1 MYKFLHKNIVFHL
14 LIIILLLGY
23 SFFVLFTESTYVA
36 SPDGSSIDLYIRKIW
51 DNNILLMRIITAL
64 FLVMKLLLL
73 QIYFERNQFFEGT
86 NLFPSIFYLV
96 LLAGTGSI
104 ANVSILFFVN
114 FFLILLLLLN
124 SGYQPQS
131 IKNQVFISGFI
142 IGVLFFADISSLL
155 LFVFVIA
162 SLLVNRF
169 SKIRDVLLTLLG
181 FSIPIIYV
189 SAIYLF
195 TDQYLI
201 TEGSGFHFM
210 PFGFYPSLTKLTVIE
225 IVAFFFMILSLLYFG
240 SILAFIFSSKLI
252 IMRRRLISINALSI
266 TLFATLFFTS
276 FAYPFSLVYMFIPIT
291 VYCSIVTQQ
300 KQNWVFNY
308 ILMIGLTVLLCL

>member
-1 MYKFLHKNIVFHL
+1 MYKFLHKNIIFHS
-14 LIIILLLGY
+14 LITILLLGY
-23 SFFVLFTESTYVA
+23 SFFVLFTESTYFA
-36 SPDGSSIDLYIRKIW
+36 SPDGSAIDLYLRKLW
-51 DNNILLMRIITAL
+51 ENNMLLMRIVTAL
-64 FLVMKLLLL
+64 FLVMKLLIL

-86 NLFPSIFYLV
+86 NLFPSIFYLA

-104 ANVSILFFVN
+104 GTISILFFAN
-114 FFLILLLLLN
+114 FFVILLLLLN

-131 IKNQVFISGFI
+131 IKNQVFTSGFI

-189 SAIYLF
+189 FAIYLF
-195 TDQYLI
+195 TDQYL
-201 TEGSGFHFM
+201 TVEDGGFRLM
-210 PFGFYPSLTKLTVIE
+210 PFGFYPCLEKLRVIE
-225 IVAFFFMILSLLYFG
+225 FVAFFFMTFSLLYFG
-240 SILAFIFSSKLI
+240 SILTIIFSSKLI
-252 IMRRRLISINALSI
+252 IMRRRLISINALAI

-300 KQNWVFNY
+300 KRNWVFNY
-308 ILMIGLTVLLCL
+308 ILMIALIVLLCF